1 MFCKNCGKEMKNG
14 SAFCPECGTKVEQ
27 DKTENIPFTK
37 IGTDSVSSA
46 DSAAKSKEDKQN
58 AIIGLVFIAIIIGVI
73 ILVCSLIFGGGA
85 ASDDDYISAAKTV
98 ISKQLKAPS
107 TAIYSDEKI
116 EAQDDYGR
124 TIVSLT
130 VESQNSFGGYVTN
143 SCYVLIESYDTDE
156 DTFTYNKAT
165 GVYVSEFGDSFADTY
180 IEQLKESTE
189 WDKPLEE

>member
-1 MFCKNCGKEMKNG
+1 MLCKNCGKEIG
-14 SAFCPECGTKVEQ
+14 EGAAFCPECGTKVEK
-27 DKTENIPFTK
+27 DKTENTPFTK

-58 AIIGLVFIAIIIGVI
+58 TIIGLAFIAIIIGVI
-73 ILVCSLIFGGGA
+73 ILVCSLIFSGET

-156 DTFTYNKAT
+156 DTFIYNAVT
-165 GVYVSEFGDSFADTY
+165 GVYLSEFGDRYADTY
-180 IEQLKESTE
+180 IDKLKESTD
-189 WDKPLEE
+189 WNKPLEE